1 MRWFELTIATVFGA
15 LFIAF
20 HFLSGP
26 RCDPAPVRPLAGIF
40 VVVVTMFY
48 LHLVDDERRPLVGTW
63 YRICVGS
70 VAGVIV
76 AAIASGTGEL
86 YALLA
91 FVGALLGFIGFR
103 WLKHF
108 PL

>member
-26 RCDPAPVRPLAGIF
+26 WCDPAPVRPLAGIF

-48 LHLVDDERRPLVGTW
+48 LHLVDDERRPLVGAW
-63 YRICVGS
+63 HRICVGA
-70 VAGVIV
+70 VAGVNV
-76 AAIASGTGEL
+76 AAIASGSGAM
-86 YALLA
+86 YVLLA
-91 FVGALLGFIGFR
+91 FVGAMLGFIGFR
-103 WLKHF
+103 WLKHV